1 VEGDGPV
8 TIATPK
14 APAAGDR
21 AIAPTQQAPFRNRL
35 YRLDVKASPYLYII
49 PFFVLFGIFGAYP
62 LVYTAWV
69 SLHKWGLLEE
79 THPWVGLANYKQ
91 LLADP
96 YFWNA
101 LWNTLS
107 ILVMSTVPQL
117 LFALVLAHVLNQRL
131 RGPTTWRM
139 STLLPNITSV
149 AAVAIIFGQLFGR
162 DFGLINWI
170 LSLFDIGK
178 IDWQAGSATSQIAVA
193 VMIIWRWTGYNALI
207 YLAAMQAVPS
217 DLYAAAALDGASS
230 NQQLWRITVPAIRP
244 TIIFTVLN
252 STIFGL
258 QVVAEPLIFMNYSPS
273 GGSDRQAQTLS
284 LYLYEVGFTRWE
296 FGYASAAAWLMF
308 LIIMIAAAVN
318 FLLISRLRRA

>member
-1 VEGDGPV
+1 MTVAPPQPPV
-8 TIATPK
+8 TK
-14 APAAGDR
+14 QRAPETAER
-21 AIAPTQQAPFRNRL
+21 TRLRNRL
-35 YRLDVKASPYLYII
+35 YRFDVRASPYLYVI
-49 PFFVLFGIFGAYP
+49 PFFLLFGVFGAYP
-62 LVYTAWV
+62 LLYTAWV
-69 SLHKWGLLEE
+69 SLHEWGLLAE
-79 THPWVGLANYKQ
+79 THPWVGFGNYRE

-101 LWNTLS
+101 LRNTLQ
-107 ILVMSTVPQL
+107 ILVLSTVPQL
-117 LFALVLAHVLNQRL
+117 LCALMLANVLNQRL

-162 DFGLINWI
+162 DFGLINWVLGI
-170 LSLFDIGK
+170 LDVGK
-178 IDWQAGSATSQIAVA
+178 IDWQAGRATSQIAVA
-193 VMIIWRWTGYNALI
+193 AMIFWRWTGYNALI
-207 YLAAMQAVPS
+207 YLAAMQAVPR

-230 NQQLWRITVPAIRP
+230 SQQLWRITVPAIRP

-308 LIIMIAAAVN
+308 LIILIAAGTN
-318 FLLISRLRRA
+318 YLITTRLRRA

>member
-1 VEGDGPV
+1 
-8 TIATPK
+8 
-14 APAAGDR
+14 
-21 AIAPTQQAPFRNRL
+21 
-35 YRLDVKASPYLYII
+35 
-49 PFFVLFGIFGAYP
+49 
-62 LVYTAWV
+62 
-69 SLHKWGLLEE
+69 
-79 THPWVGLANYKQ
+79 
-91 LLADP
+91 
-96 YFWNA
+96 
-101 LWNTLS
+101 
-107 ILVMSTVPQL
+107 MSTVPQL

-308 LIIMIAAAVN
+308 LNIMIAAAVN
-318 FLLISRLRRA
+318 FLLISRIRRA

>member
-1 VEGDGPV
+1 VTV
-8 TIATPK
+8 TIPRRQPVNGP
-14 APAAGDR
+14 APEPPPRRPA
-21 AIAPTQQAPFRNRL
+21 RNRL
-35 YRLDVKASPYLYII
+35 YRLDVKASPYLYVI
-49 PFFVLFGIFGAYP
+49 PFFVLFGLFGAYP

-69 SLHKWGLLEE
+69 SLHEWGLLEE
-79 THPWVGLANYKQ
+79 THPWIGLANYRE

-107 ILVMSTVPQL
+107 ILVLSTVPQL

-131 RGPTTWRM
+131 RAPTTWRM
-139 STLLPNITSV
+139 SALLPNITSV

-170 LSLFDIGK
+170 LGLFDVGK
-178 IDWQAGSATSQIAVA
+178 IDWQAGTATSHIAIA

-207 YLAAMQAVPS
+207 YLAAMQAVPN
-217 DLYAAAALDGASS
+217 DLYAAAALDGASGS
-230 NQQLWRITVPAIRP
+230 QQLWRITVPSIRP

-296 FGYASAAAWLMF
+296 FGYASAAAWVMF
-308 LIIMIAAAVN
+308 LIILVAAAIN
-318 FLLISRLRRA
+318 YFITSRLRRA